1 MTKGMIMFVTGIAG
15 LILTITLFILLVIK
29 SRSRTTQE
37 SSPEL
42 PDSYLNTESSN
53 TASSNMQKA
62 KSDDSTILLNQ
73 QYDDVEETILLND
86 LENPL

>member
-1 MTKGMIMFVTGIAG
+1 MIMFVTGIAG

>member
-73 QYDDVEETILLND
+73 QYDDVEETILLDDSN
-86 LENPL
+86 NPK

>member
-1 MTKGMIMFVTGIAG
+1 MIMFVTGILG

-29 SRSRTTQE
+29 SRGRTTQE

-73 QYDDVEETILLND
+73 QYDDVEETILLDDSN
-86 LENPL
+86 NPK

>member
-1 MTKGMIMFVTGIAG
+1 MTKGMIMFVTGILG

-29 SRSRTTQE
+29 SRGRTTQE

-73 QYDDVEETILLND
+73 QYDDVEETILLDDSN
-86 LENPL
+86 NPK